1 VSESGTSCVTRH
13 DAWVN
18 VEGFDVA
25 ELERKVTALEQ
36 RFLETTIGVRDPKA
50 DEVDLLSQLRHRTN
64 NIVDRIVSR
73 PNLRFIS
80 LLYHSRL
87 AGKLGYFFH
96 ISRVLFI

>member
-1 VSESGTSCVTRH
+1 MG
-13 DAWVN
+13 D

-25 ELERKVTALEQ
+25 ELERKITALEQ

-73 PNLRFIS
+73 PNLRFLFLFYLSFI
-80 LLYHSRL
+80 LFFSRYSII
-87 AGKLGYFFH
+87 AGLDKLVFQIFQCFF
-96 ISRVLFI
+96 